1 MSRHFSY
8 LVPNLLTLAA
18 LGCGVFALTRL
29 HAGEVEVS
37 LGLVLLAFVLDLFD
51 GFVARRLGAVSVWGA
66 RFDTVV
72 DVLIYVAYPAVLWGQ
87 LWPGNGWLLFCV
99 GVFVVAALYRL
110 VRFTRSGLVK
120 TGSRVYYEGAP
131 VFYSLVLVVLALLA
145 SHASVP
151 VPVWAF
157 GLVLVGYAALM
168 VGKRRF
174 WKPTAPAAVLTVGA
188 LCGIIGTILLL

>member
-1 MSRHFSY
+1 M
-8 LVPNLLTLAA
+8 L
-18 LGCGVFALTRL
+18 ALTRL
-29 HAGEVEVS
+29 RAGDIEVS

-72 DVLIYVAYPAVLWGQ
+72 DVVIYVAYPAVLWGQ
-87 LWPGNGWLLFCV
+87 LGPGNGWLLFCV

-110 VRFTRSGLVK
+110 VRFTQRGLVQE
-120 TGSRVYYEGAP
+120 GSRVYYEGAP
-131 VFYSLVLVVLALLA
+131 VFYSLALVTLVLLA

-151 VPVWAF
+151 IPAWVF
-157 GLVLVGYAALM
+157 GPILIGYAVLM

-174 WKPTAPAAVLTVGA
+174 RKPTASVVVLTVGA